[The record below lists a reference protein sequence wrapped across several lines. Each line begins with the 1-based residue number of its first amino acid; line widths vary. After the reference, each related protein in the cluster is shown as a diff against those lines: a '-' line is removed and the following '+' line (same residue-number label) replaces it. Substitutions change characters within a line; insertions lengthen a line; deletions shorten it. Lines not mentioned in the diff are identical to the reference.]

1 MILTKIQVSAIFHMR
16 DIRRNDLP
24 KFVWWLMDPIS
35 SIPEKGLRRYKRFI
49 FFFLLQISD
58 NLRDG
63 KKLTV
68 SSRKSK

>member
-1 MILTKIQVSAIFHMR
+1 
-16 DIRRNDLP
+16 
-24 KFVWWLMDPIS
+24 MDPIS
-35 SIPEKGLRRYKRFI
+35 SILEKGLRRYKPFI
-49 FFFLLQISD
+49 FFFLQISD

>member
-1 MILTKIQVSAIFHMR
+1 
-16 DIRRNDLP
+16 
-24 KFVWWLMDPIS
+24 MDPIS
-35 SIPEKGLRRYKRFI
+35 SIPEKGLRRYKPFI